1 MQKILSSI
9 RKAVDEYRMIETGDR
24 IAVGISGG
32 KDSLLLLLALK
43 ELQRFYPK
51 SFEVMGISI
60 DMGFEGM
67 DYSPIQHLCDEIGI
81 SYQVVQTDIA
91 EIIFD
96 IRKEPNPC
104 SLCAKL
110 RRGALNDAAK
120 AAGCNKVALGHHH
133 DDAVET
139 FMMNLIYEGRIGCF
153 SPVTYLDRTDVTV
166 IRPMLY
172 LTESEVKRIEKTILL
187 PVVQNK
193 CPADGHT
200 KREYIKNLLHDLEH
214 EVQGTKVRIQHAMEK
229 AELDGW
235 KLPNPGRR
243 YE

>member
-1 MQKILSSI
+1 MQKILSAI
-9 RKAVDEYRMIETGDR
+9 RKAVDEYQMIETGDR
-24 IAVGISGG
+24 IAVGVSGG

-43 ELQRFYPK
+43 ELKRFYPK
-51 SFEVMGISI
+51 TFEIVGISV
-60 DMGFEGM
+60 DMGFDGM
-67 DYSPIQHLCDEIGI
+67 DYSPIAALCEREGI
-81 SYQVVQTDIA
+81 DYQVIKTDIA
-91 EIIFD
+91 EIVFD
-96 IRKEPNPC
+96 LRQEPNPC

-120 AAGCNKVALGHHH
+120 AAGCNKVALGHHR

-172 LTESEVKRIEKTILL
+172 LVESEVKRIEKTVDL
-187 PVVQNK
+187 PVVKNL

-200 KREYIKNLLHDLEH
+200 KREYIKDLLRDLDH
-214 EVQGTKVRIQHAMEK
+214 NIQGTSVRIQHAMEK

>member
-1 MQKILSSI
+1 MQKILSAI
-9 RKAVDEYRMIETGDR
+9 RKAVDEYQMIETGDR
-24 IAVGISGG
+24 IAVGVSGG

-43 ELQRFYPK
+43 ELKRFYPK
-51 SFEVMGISI
+51 TFEIVGISV
-60 DMGFEGM
+60 DMGFDGM
-67 DYSPIQHLCDEIGI
+67 DYSPIAALCEREGI
-81 SYQVVQTDIA
+81 DYRVIKTDIA
-91 EIIFD
+91 EIVFD
-96 IRKEPNPC
+96 LRQEPNPC

-120 AAGCNKVALGHHH
+120 AAGCNKVALGHHR

-172 LTESEVKRIEKTILL
+172 LVESEVKRIEKTVEL
-187 PVVQNK
+187 PVVKNL

-200 KREYIKNLLHDLEH
+200 KREYIKDLLRDLDH
-214 EVQGTKVRIQHAMEK
+214 NIQGTSVRIQHAMEK

>member
-1 MQKILSSI
+1 MQKILSAI
-9 RKAVDEYRMIETGDR
+9 RKAVDEYQMIETGDR
-24 IAVGISGG
+24 IAVGVSGG

-43 ELQRFYPK
+43 ELKRFYPK
-51 SFEVMGISI
+51 PFDITGISV

-67 DYSPIQHLCDEIGI
+67 DYSPIAALCEKEDID
-81 SYQVVQTDIA
+81 YRVVKTDIA
-91 EIIFD
+91 EIVFD
-96 IRKEPNPC
+96 LRKEPNPC

-120 AAGCNKVALGHHH
+120 AAGCNKVALGHHR

-153 SPVTYLDRTDVTV
+153 SPVTYLDRTDITV

-172 LTESEVKRIEKTILL
+172 LVESEVKRIEKTIAL
-187 PVVQNK
+187 PVAKNK

-200 KREYIKNLLHDLEH
+200 KREYIKTLLRDLDH
-214 EVQGTKVRIQHAMEK
+214 NIQGTSVRIQHAMEK

>member
-1 MQKILSSI
+1 MQKILSAV
-9 RKAVDEYRMIETGDR
+9 RKAVDEYGMIETGDR

-67 DYSPIQHLCDEIGI
+67 DYSPIQTLCDERGI
-81 SYQVVQTDIA
+81 SYQVIKTDIA

-96 IRKEPNPC
+96 LRKEPNPC

-172 LTESEVKRIEKTILL
+172 LTEGEVKRIEKSVLL

-200 KREYIKNLLHDLEH
+200 KREYIKTLLHDLEQ

>member
-1 MQKILSSI
+1 MQKILSAV
-9 RKAVDEYRMIETGDR
+9 RKAVDEYGMIETGDR

-60 DMGFEGM
+60 DMGFDGM
-67 DYSPIQHLCDEIGI
+67 DYSPIQRLCDEIGV
-81 SYQVVQTDIA
+81 SYQVVKTDIA

-96 IRKEPNPC
+96 LRKEPNPC

-172 LTESEVKRIEKTILL
+172 LTESEVKRIEKSVFL
-187 PVVQNK
+187 PVVKNK

-200 KREYIKNLLHDLEH
+200 KREYVKNLLHDLEQ

>member
-1 MQKILSSI
+1 MQKILSAV
-9 RKAVDEYRMIETGDR
+9 RKAIDEYQMIQTGDR
-24 IAVGISGG
+24 IAVGLSGG
-32 KDSLLLLLALK
+32 KDSLLLLSALK
-43 ELQRFYPK
+43 ELKRFYPK
-51 SFEVMGISI
+51 SFELMGISV

-67 DYSPIQHLCDEIGI
+67 DYSPLQQFCDGLGVP
-81 SYQVVQTDIA
+81 YQTVKTDIA
-91 EIIFD
+91 EIVFD
-96 IRKEPNPC
+96 LRKEPNPC

-120 AAGCNKVALGHHH
+120 GAGCNKVALGHHH

-153 SPVTYLDRTDVTV
+153 SPVTYLDRTDITV

-172 LTESEVKRIEKTILL
+172 LTEGEVKRIERAIEL
-187 PVVQNK
+187 PVVKNK

-200 KREYIKNLLHDLEH
+200 KREYIKNLLHDLDH
-214 EVQGTKVRIQHAMEK
+214 EIQGTKVRIQHAMEK

>member
-1 MQKILSSI
+1 MQKILSAI
-9 RKAVDEYRMIETGDR
+9 RKAVDEYQMIEAGDR
-24 IAVGISGG
+24 IAVGVSGG
-32 KDSLLLLLALK
+32 KDSLLLLLAFK

-51 SFEVMGISI
+51 SFDFVGISV

-67 DYSPIQHLCDEIGI
+67 DYSPIAELCEKEGI
-81 SYQVVQTDIA
+81 AYQVVKTDIA
-91 EIIFD
+91 EIVFD
-96 IRKEPNPC
+96 LRQEPNPC

-120 AAGCNKVALGHHH
+120 AAGCNKVALGHHR

-172 LTESEVKRIEKTILL
+172 LVESEVKRIEKTVDL
-187 PVVQNK
+187 PVVKNL

-200 KREYIKNLLHDLEH
+200 KREYIKELLRDLDRNI
-214 EVQGTKVRIQHAMEK
+214 QGTSVRIQHAMEK

>member
-1 MQKILSSI
+1 MQKILSAI
-9 RKAVDEYRMIETGDR
+9 RKAVDEYQMIETGDR
-24 IAVGISGG
+24 IAVGVSGG

-43 ELQRFYPK
+43 ELKRFYPK
-51 SFEVMGISI
+51 TFEIVGISV
-60 DMGFEGM
+60 DMGFDGM
-67 DYSPIQHLCDEIGI
+67 DYSPIAALCEREGI
-81 SYQVVQTDIA
+81 DYRVIKTDIA
-91 EIIFD
+91 EIVFD
-96 IRKEPNPC
+96 LRQEPNPC

-120 AAGCNKVALGHHH
+120 AAGCNKVALGHHR

-172 LTESEVKRIEKTILL
+172 LVESEVKRIEKTVDL
-187 PVVQNK
+187 PVVKNL

-200 KREYIKNLLHDLEH
+200 KREYIKDLLRDLDH
-214 EVQGTKVRIQHAMEK
+214 NIQGTSVRIQHAMEK

>member
-1 MQKILSSI
+1 MQKILSAV
-9 RKAVDEYRMIETGDR
+9 RKAVDEYGMIETGDR

-67 DYSPIQHLCDEIGI
+67 DYSPIQTLCDERGI
-81 SYQVVQTDIA
+81 SYQVVKTDIA

-96 IRKEPNPC
+96 LRKEPNPC

-172 LTESEVKRIEKTILL
+172 LTEGEVKRIEKSVLL
-187 PVVQNK
+187 PVVKNK

-200 KREYIKNLLHDLEH
+200 KREYIKTLLHDLEQ

>member
-1 MQKILSSI
+1 MQKILSAV
-9 RKAVDEYRMIETGDR
+9 RKAVDEYGMIETGDR

-60 DMGFEGM
+60 DMGFDGM
-67 DYSPIQHLCDEIGI
+67 DYSPIQLLCDEIGV
-81 SYQVVQTDIA
+81 SYQVVKTDIA

-96 IRKEPNPC
+96 LRKEPNPC

-172 LTESEVKRIEKTILL
+172 LTESEVRRIEKSVFL
-187 PVVQNK
+187 PVVKNK

-200 KREYIKNLLHDLEH
+200 KREYVKNLLHDLEQ

>member
-1 MQKILSSI
+1 MQKILSAV
-9 RKAVDEYRMIETGDR
+9 RKVVDEYGMIETGDR

-60 DMGFEGM
+60 DMGFDGM
-67 DYSPIQHLCDEIGI
+67 DYSPIQRLCDEIGV
-81 SYQVVQTDIA
+81 SYQVVKTDIA

-96 IRKEPNPC
+96 LRKEPNPC

-172 LTESEVKRIEKTILL
+172 LTESEVKRIEKSVFL
-187 PVVQNK
+187 PVVKNK

-200 KREYIKNLLHDLEH
+200 KREYVKNLLHDLEQ

>member
-1 MQKILSSI
+1 MQKILSAV
-9 RKAVDEYRMIETGDR
+9 RKAVDEYGMIETGDR

-60 DMGFEGM
+60 DMGFDGM
-67 DYSPIQHLCDEIGI
+67 DYSPIQRLCDEIGV
-81 SYQVVQTDIA
+81 SYQVVKTDIA

-96 IRKEPNPC
+96 LRKEPNPC

-172 LTESEVKRIEKTILL
+172 LTESEVRRIEKSVFL
-187 PVVQNK
+187 PVVKNK

-200 KREYIKNLLHDLEH
+200 KREYVKNLLHDLEQ

>member
-1 MQKILSSI
+1 MQKILSAV
-9 RKAVDEYRMIETGDR
+9 RKAVDEYQMIQTGDR
-24 IAVGISGG
+24 IAVGLSGG

-43 ELQRFYPK
+43 ELKRFYPK
-51 SFEVMGISI
+51 SFDVMGISVN
-60 DMGFEGM
+60 MGFDGM
-67 DYSPIQHLCDEIGI
+67 DYTPIRSLCDEIGVP
-81 SYQVVQTDIA
+81 YQVVQTDIA
-91 EIIFD
+91 EIVFD
-96 IRKEPNPC
+96 LRKESNPC

-120 AAGCNKVALGHHH
+120 AAGCNKTALGHHH

-153 SPVTYLDRTDVTV
+153 SPVTYLDRTDITV

-172 LTESEVKRIEKTILL
+172 LTESEVKRIEKTIEL
-187 PVVQNK
+187 PVVKNK

-200 KREYIKNLLHDLEH
+200 KRESVKNLLSDLDREIP
-214 EVQGTKVRIQHAMEK
+214 GTKVRIQHAMEK

>member
-1 MQKILSSI
+1 MQKILSAI
-9 RKAVDEYRMIETGDR
+9 RKAVDEYQMIEAGDR
-24 IAVGISGG
+24 IAVGVSGG

-51 SFEVMGISI
+51 SFDFVGISV

-67 DYSPIQHLCDEIGI
+67 DYSPIAELCEKEGI
-81 SYQVVQTDIA
+81 AYQVVKTDIA
-91 EIIFD
+91 EIVFD
-96 IRKEPNPC
+96 LRQEPNPC

-120 AAGCNKVALGHHH
+120 AAGCNKVALGHHR

-172 LTESEVKRIEKTILL
+172 LVESEVKRIEKTVAL
-187 PVVQNK
+187 PVVKNK

-200 KREYIKNLLHDLEH
+200 KREYIKELLRDLDH
-214 EVQGTKVRIQHAMEK
+214 NIQGTSVRIQHAMEK